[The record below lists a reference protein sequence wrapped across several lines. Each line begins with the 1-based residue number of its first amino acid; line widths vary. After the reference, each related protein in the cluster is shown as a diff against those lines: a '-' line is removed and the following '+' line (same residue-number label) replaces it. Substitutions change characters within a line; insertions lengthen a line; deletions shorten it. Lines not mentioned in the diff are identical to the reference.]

1 MYDRANVQHSGL
13 GLKFEI
19 PGIVQKKIYISKCKI
34 FFTFYS
40 NELKAQKKR
49 EKKKKEIPGKTK

>member
-1 MYDRANVQHSGL
+1 MILN
-13 GLKFEI
+13 
-19 PGIVQKKIYISKCKI
+19 KKIFTFQNAK

-49 EKKKKEIPGKTK
+49 EKKKKEIPGKTKQIIFRISLYV